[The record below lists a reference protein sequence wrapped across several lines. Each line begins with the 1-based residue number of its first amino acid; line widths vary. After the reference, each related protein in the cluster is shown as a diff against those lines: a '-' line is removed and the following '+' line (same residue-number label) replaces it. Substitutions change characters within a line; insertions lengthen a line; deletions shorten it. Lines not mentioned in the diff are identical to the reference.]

1 MFTPS
6 VTAHG
11 PRITASPYAPLSLP
25 PVSQTTLVQQ
35 LRRDPPALLTNDQTC
50 GYTSGVWSSAVTCGP
65 SHSCTYYTTP
75 YSAPNFG
82 CCINGEECGYVS
94 TCVDYKAS
102 GNPNTIG
109 GYLFMDKGIGSAFPY
124 CSTVLLYGTTYAPG
138 SSYSFYS
145 YGCLTKKLADVVAFQ
160 TTLDE
165 RAEAT
170 TSTSAS
176 SAASLT
182 SVAEAASTSNTV
194 SALSNSASASSSGS
208 SETLQTPYA
217 GSSTSSQAGA
227 IASSSPSTSA
237 TITSPSSTPSSTTL
251 SQTSQIGIAVGASI
265 GFSFL
270 LAILAFL
277 FWRNRKAKANK
288 KWLDQSPRS
297 ADQPHA
303 ENKSLHPFDH
313 RFSSLRSA
321 SSGVSEAPFELAS
334 TGKRHELAV
343 DGGRVEIG
351 EGGRRYELPSDGRRY
366 EMGESGRRHEL
377 ATSGY

>member
-1 MFTPS
+1 M
-6 VTAHG
+6 
-11 PRITASPYAPLSLP
+11 Y
-25 PVSQTTLVQQ
+25 
-35 LRRDPPALLTNDQTC
+35 C
-50 GYTSGVWSSAVTCGP
+50 
-65 SHSCTYYTTP
+65 
-75 YSAPNFG
+75 
-82 CCINGEECGYVS
+82 
-94 TCVDYKAS
+94 
-102 GNPNTIG
+102 
-109 GYLFMDKGIGSAFPY
+109 GSAFPY

-145 YGCLTKKLADVVAFQ
+145 YGCLTKKLSDVVAFQ

-182 SVAEAASTSNTV
+182 SVAEAASTSNTT
-194 SALSNSASASSSGS
+194 SASSNSASTSSPNSSG
-208 SETLQTPYA
+208 TLQTPLA

-237 TITSPSSTPSSTTL
+237 TIPSPSSTPSSTTL

-288 KWLDQSPRS
+288 KWLDHSPRS
-297 ADQPHA
+297 VDQPYA

-313 RFSSLRSA
+313 EFSSLRSDF
-321 SSGVSEAPFELAS
+321 SGFMGSEREVAFELAS
-334 TGKRHELAV
+334 TG
-343 DGGRVEIG
+343 
-351 EGGRRYELPSDGRRY
+351 
-366 EMGESGRRHEL
+366 
-377 ATSGY
+377 